1 MAYTMETK
9 NGGIIDFELVSPT
22 SGELRKCRSLSR
34 YTKNGGVILQ
44 EETMVLH
51 GRCTYFQA
59 NSCDRGEKSFQEEA
73 CDNDD
78 EDDEDEETTTAGW
91 QVNKNT

>member
-1 MAYTMETK
+1 MM
-9 NGGIIDFELVSPT
+9 
-22 SGELRKCRSLSR
+22 
-34 YTKNGGVILQ
+34 
-44 EETMVLH
+44 LH
-51 GRCTYFQA
+51 SRCTYFEA

-73 CDNDD
+73 CDNNE